1 MDKSPGSRCGQVL
14 FTDAREFGYLVDR
27 AERALT
33 SEEVTRIGDTYH
45 AWCSSPSAAAKGIS
59 YQDVPGFC
67 RSVSLEDISAAGY
80 ALTPGRYVG
89 APAAQDDGEPVDDK
103 ISRLTED
110 LLAALDE
117 SARLDQ
123 VVREQV
129 ERLW

>member
-1 MDKSPGSRCGQVL
+1 MARCCSS
-14 FTDAREFGYLVDR
+14 TPDEFGYLVDR
-27 AERALT
+27 TERALT
-33 SEEVTRIGDTYH
+33 SEEVTRIGDAYH
-45 AWCSSPSAAAKGIS
+45 AWCGSPSAAAKGIS

-67 RSVSLEDISAAGY
+67 KSVSLEDIRAAGY

-103 ISRLTED
+103 IARLTKD

-117 SARLDQ
+117 SARLEQ
-123 VVREQV
+123 VVREHV